1 MESMALFE
9 ERFMLFGTRA
19 AMRKLPAEIPFAQ
32 LADLVLAEPDRSHD
46 LRKIIERE
54 ANASGHKLNVRYELN
69 SPSLLISM
77 VREGLA
83 YAVMPASSCQD
94 AVMAK
99 SIFGRLVVQPELKR
113 VQAVVWP
120 SDRPLSLAATAVRET
135 LIGVVGQLVEKGR
148 LQGRMLSSSYQ
159 KN

>member
-1 MESMALFE
+1 
-9 ERFMLFGTRA
+9 
-19 AMRKLPAEIPFAQ
+19 
-32 LADLVLAEPDRSHD
+32 
-46 LRKIIERE
+46 
-54 ANASGHKLNVRYELN
+54 
-69 SPSLLISM
+69 M